1 MALGSYFELVFKLIH
16 LYKYSLTEIES
27 LIPWERDM
35 YVELLREHIE
45 NENNKIANRRNEM
58 SAQDAI
64 RKRYR

>member
-1 MALGSYFELVFKLIH
+1 VFKLIH
-16 LYKYSLTEIES
+16 LYKYSLTEIEE

-45 NENNKIANRRNEM
+45 NENNRIANRRNE
-58 SAQDAI
+58 SLAQDAI